1 MSSAILSSSSGI
13 PQAAQVTSAR
23 RPLLNIDDDTFRA
36 NIGRRPFTIAHR
48 LSAHPLL
55 ALPNLI
61 ELSRR
66 LPAENVRY
74 NRGDVA
80 PSQRIYTAAKNGLS
94 IDETIRQIEDCG
106 SWLVLRF
113 VEQDPDYRALV
124 DECLD
129 EIQTLSEPVMPG
141 MCKREGFIFITS
153 PGSVTPFHADP
164 EYNFLMQI
172 RGTKRASLFDVSDRS
187 IVSEEVLEKYLAEG
201 PFCGEFKDEYQ
212 RKAFEFDLNP
222 GDGLHF
228 PLNWPHWI
236 KNGNEVSISF
246 SITFRT
252 PQSERTSCI
261 YRVNHELRKR
271 GFNPTPYGKSALL
284 DSAKF
289 NAYRA
294 TRRAKSW
301 LGMKEAKLPNRY

>member
-1 MSSAILSSSSGI
+1 MSSAILSSTGI
-13 PQAAQVTSAR
+13 AQAAKVINSGHR
-23 RPLLNIDDDTFRA
+23 LLNIREETFRA
-36 NIGRRPFTIAHR
+36 GIGRRPFTIAHR

-55 ALPNLI
+55 TLPNLI

-66 LPAENVRY
+66 LPTENVRY
-74 NRGDVA
+74 NRGDVQ
-80 PSQRIYTAAKNGLS
+80 PCQRIYTAAKNGLS
-94 IDETIRQIEDCG
+94 IEETIRQIEDCG

-113 VEQDPDYRALV
+113 VEQDPEYRKLV

-129 EIQTLSEPVMPG
+129 EIQSLSEPVMPG

-201 PFCGEFKDEYQ
+201 PFCGDFKDEYQ
-212 RKAFEFDLNP
+212 RKAFDFDLNP

-261 YRVNHELRKR
+261 YSVNHELRKR
-271 GFNPTPYGKSALL
+271 GFNPTPYGRSALL

>member
-1 MSSAILSSSSGI
+1 MSSAILSSTGIAQTAKVANSGH
-13 PQAAQVTSAR
+13 R
-23 RPLLNIDDDTFRA
+23 LLNIREETFRA

-74 NRGDVA
+74 NRGDVQ

-94 IDETIRQIEDCG
+94 IEETIRQIEDCG

-113 VEQDPDYRALV
+113 VEQDPEYRALV

-129 EIQTLSEPVMPG
+129 EIQALSEPVMPG

-153 PGSVTPFHADP
+153 PGSITPFHADP
-164 EYNFLMQI
+164 EYNFLLQI
-172 RGTKRASLFDVSDRS
+172 RGTKRASVFDVSDRS
-187 IVSEEVLEKYLAEG
+187 IVPEEVLEKYLAEG
-201 PFCGEFKDEYQ
+201 PFCGEFKEEYQ

-228 PLNWPHWI
+228 PLNWPHWVR
-236 KNGNEVSISF
+236 NGNEVSISF

-252 PQSERTSCI
+252 AQSERTSCI
-261 YRVNHELRKR
+261 YSLNHQLRKR
-271 GFNPTPYGKSALL
+271 GLNPTPYGKSALL

-294 TRRAKSW
+294 TRRAKSL
-301 LGMKEAKLPNRY
+301 LGMKEEKLPDSY

>member
-1 MSSAILSSSSGI
+1 MSSAILSSTGI
-13 PQAAQVTSAR
+13 AHTVKAGTSR
-23 RPLLNIDDDTFRA
+23 HRLLNIREETFRE
-36 NIGRRPFTIAHR
+36 NIGQRPFTIAHR
-48 LSAHPLL
+48 LTAHPLL
-55 ALPNLI
+55 SLPNLI

-74 NRGDVA
+74 NRGDVQ

-94 IDETIRQIEDCG
+94 IEETIRQIEDCG

-113 VEQDPDYRALV
+113 VEQDPEYRALV

-172 RGTKRASLFDVSDRS
+172 RGTKKASMFDVADRS

-212 RKAFEFDLNP
+212 RKAFEFDLHP

-228 PLNWPHWI
+228 PLNWPHWV
-236 KNGNEVSISF
+236 KNGDEVSISF
-246 SITFRT
+246 SVTFRT

-261 YRVNHELRKR
+261 YSVNHQLRKR
-271 GFNPTPYGKSALL
+271 GFNPTAHGKSALL

-294 TRRAKSW
+294 IRRAKSL
-301 LGMKEAKLPNRY
+301 LGKKEAKLPDSY

>member
-1 MSSAILSSSSGI
+1 MSSVILSSSSI
-13 PQAAQVTSAR
+13 AQAAKINNSGHR
-23 RPLLNIDDDTFRA
+23 LLNIREETFRD

-66 LPAENVRY
+66 LPPENVRY
-74 NRGDVA
+74 NRGDVE

-94 IDETIRQIEDCG
+94 IEETIRQIEDCG

-113 VEQDPDYRALV
+113 VEQDPEYRALV

-201 PFCGEFKDEYQ
+201 PFCGEFKNEYQ
-212 RKAFEFDLNP
+212 QQAFEFDLNP

-228 PLNWPHWI
+228 PLNWPHWL
-236 KNGNEVSISF
+236 KNGNEVSISL

-261 YRVNHELRKR
+261 YSVNHELRKR
-271 GFNPTPYGKSALL
+271 GFNPTPYGNSALL

-294 TRRAKSW
+294 TRRAKSL
-301 LGMKEAKLPNRY
+301 LGMKEAKLPESP

>member
-1 MSSAILSSSSGI
+1 MSSAILSSTGIAQTAKAANSGH
-13 PQAAQVTSAR
+13 R
-23 RPLLNIDDDTFRA
+23 LLNVREETFRA
-36 NIGRRPFTIAHR
+36 GIGRRPFTIAHR

-74 NRGDVA
+74 NRGDVQ

-94 IDETIRQIEDCG
+94 IEETIKQIENCG

-113 VEQDPDYRALV
+113 VEQDPEYRALV

-153 PGSVTPFHADP
+153 PDSVTPFHADP

-172 RGTKRASLFDVSDRS
+172 RGTKTASLFDVSDRS

-212 RKAFEFDLNP
+212 PKAFEFDLNP

-228 PLNWPHWI
+228 PLNWPHWV

-252 PQSERTSCI
+252 PKSERTSCI
-261 YRVNHELRKR
+261 YSVNHELRKR

-284 DSAKF
+284 DNAKF

-294 TRRAKSW
+294 TRRAKSL
-301 LGMKEAKLPNRY
+301 LGMKEAKLQDSY

>member
-1 MSSAILSSSSGI
+1 MSSAILSSSSI
-13 PQAAQVTSAR
+13 AKTAKVTNSGHR
-23 RPLLNIDDDTFRA
+23 LLNIREETFRD
-36 NIGRRPFTIAHR
+36 NIGRRPFTIGHR

-74 NRGDVA
+74 NRGDVE

-113 VEQDPDYRALV
+113 VEQDAEYRALV

-129 EIQTLSEPVMPG
+129 EIQALSEPVMPG

-187 IVSEEVLEKYLAEG
+187 ILSEEVLEKYLAEG

-212 RKAFEFDLNP
+212 QKAFEFDLNP

-228 PLNWPHWI
+228 PLNWPHWV

-252 PQSERTSCI
+252 PQSERTTCI
-261 YRVNHELRKR
+261 YSVNHELRKR
-271 GFNPTPYGKSALL
+271 GFNPTSYGKSALL
-284 DSAKF
+284 DTAKF

-294 TRRAKSW
+294 TRRAKRL
-301 LGMKEAKLPNRY
+301 LGMKEAKLPESY